1 MQTNVKGTGRRGRGA
16 AGSARG
22 VDGEP
27 LTALELG
34 AWRGML
40 QAHAGVVRRLDA
52 DLRGRH
58 GITLSAYEVLMMIG
72 TSERGRLRI
81 SELSAGTLLS
91 VSGISRMV
99 DRLAREGLVV
109 RESCEEDGRGA
120 EVALTP
126 SGRGR
131 LRAARAGHL
140 EGVRREFLSR
150 FTDAELEALDG
161 FWRRVEPAAPADRD

>member
-1 MQTNVKGTGRRGRGA
+1 MQTNVKGVRGA
-16 AGSARG
+16 RGGAAARG
-22 VDGEP
+22 GDGEP

-40 QAHAGVVRRLDA
+40 QAHAGLVRRLDA

-58 GITLSAYEVLMMIG
+58 GLTLSAYEVLMLLG

-91 VSGISRMV
+91 VSGVSRMI

-109 RESCEEDGRGA
+109 REACEEDGRGA
-120 EVALTP
+120 EVSLTP

-131 LRAARAGHL
+131 LRAARASHL
-140 EGVRREFLSR
+140 EGVRREFLAR
-150 FTDAELEALDG
+150 FSDAELAAMDG
-161 FWRRVEPAAPADRD
+161 FWRRVEPPAAGDRG

>member
-1 MQTNVKGTGRRGRGA
+1 MQTNVKRGRGA
-16 AGSARG
+16 AAPPAARG

-27 LTALELG
+27 LTPLELG

-40 QAHAGVVRRLDA
+40 QAHAGLVRRLDA

-58 GITLSAYEVLMMIG
+58 GLTLSAYEALMLLG

-91 VSGISRMV
+91 VSGISRMI
-99 DRLAREGLVV
+99 DRLQREGLVV

-120 EVALTP
+120 EVALTAA
-126 SGRGR
+126 GRGR
-131 LRAARAGHL
+131 LRAARASHL
-140 EGVRREFLSR
+140 EGVRREFLAHFS
-150 FTDAELEALDG
+150 DEELAALDG
-161 FWRRVEPAAPADRD
+161 FWRRVEPAGPSDRD